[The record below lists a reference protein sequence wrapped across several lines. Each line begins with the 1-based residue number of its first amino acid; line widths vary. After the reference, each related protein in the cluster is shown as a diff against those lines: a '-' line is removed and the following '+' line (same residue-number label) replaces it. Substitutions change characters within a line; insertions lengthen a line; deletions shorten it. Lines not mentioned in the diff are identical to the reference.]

1 MLRIRRPLSLRNQ
14 AWLILAIPVVAALL
28 AQAVPAYH
36 DREATRIERQIHQLE
51 DWQRETQALSTSV
64 VTAESALRGYRL
76 SGGTDA
82 ALLEQYEQA
91 RREVVRALE
100 SVEKFAPNRGSQA
113 QHFARL
119 EFLVPR
125 RLELLEEFRRTPV
138 AVMAGS
144 PLAIR
149 AVARG
154 KALSE
159 QINSEIAYFRGLQER
174 LSADHERRLAE
185 MEQVRDFANVAFPL
199 ALLLGFAVA
208 GVQSSRLIRR
218 IELIRR
224 NTRRLAH
231 GEALEPM
238 APGGGELMS
247 LQTSIQDTAVLLD
260 ARTREGEVA
269 RLEAERANQA
279 KTAFL
284 SRMSHELRTP
294 LTAVLGFAELLDL
307 DDLEDSQRESVRHI
321 RNAGRHLLTLINEVL
336 DISRIE
342 SGHLAVS
349 NEPLEL
355 GPVIADAVT
364 LIRPMAEERGIR
376 VSADSPQWLYAKADR
391 QRLTQVL
398 LNLLSNAVKY
408 NRDYGAI
415 TVTCTVRDG
424 WVSLAVSDTGMGIA
438 PGLLPRVFNP
448 FDRLGAEQTSI
459 EGTGVGL
466 TLSKGLVEVM
476 GGTMAVESEPGVGT
490 TFTVEL
496 ALAANGEKAVHIPDA
511 VDSDAPDEAMPP
523 VTVLYVEDNAANIDL
538 VAGLLARRPG
548 VRLITT
554 MQGRLAMDLART
566 HRPQLVLLDLHLPDF
581 DGEEVLR
588 RLRQDPETADL
599 LVAMLTADATPGQER
614 RLRALG
620 ADDFLTKPL
629 DFGKVGGLLR
639 RAAYGVVR

>member
-1 MLRIRRPLSLRNQ
+1 MFRRRSLSLRHQ
-14 AWLILAIPVVAALL
+14 AWLILSIPVVAALL

-36 DREATRIERQIHQLE
+36 DREAARIERQIQQLE
-51 DWQRETQALSTSV
+51 AWQRETQALATSV

-76 SGGTDA
+76 SGGNDA

-91 RREVVRALE
+91 RREALRLLGRVAE
-100 SVEKFAPNRGSQA
+100 FAPTTGPEA
-113 QHFARL
+113 QHFVRL
-119 EFLVPR
+119 EFLIRR
-125 RLELLEEFRRTPV
+125 RLVLLEEFRGMPV
-138 AVMAGS
+138 AAMAGT
-144 PLAIR
+144 PEAIR

-154 KALSE
+154 RDLGE
-159 QINSEIAYFRGLQER
+159 QVNREIAYFRGLQER
-174 LSADHERRLAE
+174 LSAQHEQRLADIE
-185 MEQVRDFANVAFPL
+185 GMRDFASVAFPL
-199 ALLLGFAVA
+199 ALLLGFVA
-208 GVQSSRLIRR
+208 AGIQSSHLIRR
-218 IELIRR
+218 IEQIRR

-231 GEALEPM
+231 GEPLEPM
-238 APGGGELMS
+238 APGGGELMA
-247 LQTSIQDTAVLLD
+247 LQASIQDTADLLA
-260 ARTREGEVA
+260 ARTSEGEVA
-269 RLEAERANQA
+269 RLEAERANEA

-294 LTAVLGFAELLDL
+294 LTAVLGFAELLELDDL
-307 DDLEDSQRESVRHI
+307 DDNQRDSVRHI

-355 GPVIADAVT
+355 GPVLADAVT

-376 VSADSPQWLYAKADR
+376 VSCEQVDDLFVKADR

-408 NRDYGAI
+408 NRDYGSIDVVCSIHDGRIA
-415 TVTCTVRDG
+415 VR
-424 WVSLAVSDTGMGIA
+424 VSDTGMGIA

-448 FDRLGAEQTSI
+448 FDRLGAEQTGI

-466 TLSKGLVEVM
+466 TLSRGLVEVM
-476 GGTMAVESEPGVGT
+476 GGTLTLESEPGVGT
-490 TFTVEL
+490 TFTVDL
-496 ALAANGEKAVHIPDA
+496 AVAPGGEMAPQTPRPDG
-511 VDSDAPDEAMPP
+511 DSEDESLPP
-523 VTVLYVEDNAANIDL
+523 VMVLYVEDNAANIDL

-566 HRPQLVLLDLHLPDF
+566 HRPQLVLLDLHLPDLN
-581 DGEEVLR
+581 GEEVLR

-629 DFGKVGGLLR
+629 DFGKVGALLR
-639 RAAYGVVR
+639 RAAYGVIR